1 MNDYLITLIMG
12 QKYLVNGMPMDGQV
26 FTIGDAHP
34 KSKEER
40 LCNDHLS
47 SATDFFKTNPPFKDD
62 LAYQRLTK
70 LNSIGFIA
78 YYLADMGNIVILN
91 VTKYNSTRDDY
102 IIYVPSE
109 IDIHQKSH
117 ILNFIKKSKSATF
130 SLLYNLRL
138 IENRVDG
145 NTHVDISSSQALN
158 ILSKNF

>member
-1 MNDYLITLIMG
+1 MNKNLIILIMG
-12 QKYLVNGMPMDGQV
+12 NKYLVNGLEMGGQIFNV
-26 FTIGDAHP
+26 GKAHP
-34 KSKEER
+34 DTKVDR
-40 LCNDHLS
+40 IFNDHLS
-47 SATDFFKTNPPFKDD
+47 SITTFFQSTQPFMYD
-62 LAYQRLTK
+62 LAYRKICK
-70 LNSIGFIA
+70 LDSIGFVS